1 MIELKQV
8 SKEFLTPDG
17 RVEALKNVSLQIP
30 DGDILGII
38 GMSGAGKST
47 LVRCINLLE
56 RPSSGSV
63 EIDGV
68 RLESLSDRELRQLRR
83 QISMI
88 FQGFHLL
95 MQRSCLKNVRFPLD
109 LAGVPRAGANRRAM
123 ELLELVGL
131 ADKAAAYPAQLSGG
145 QQQRVAI
152 ARALATDPKIL
163 LCDEATSALDPNTT
177 SSILELI
184 RSIHEK
190 LGLTVI
196 VITHQMSVVEQI
208 CRHLAILD
216 QGEVV
221 EQGEVTEI
229 FSHPQSTAAKRLVFP
244 DENTETALPARAGER
259 LIRVVFNGAAATGS
273 PLIARMAAQKGVE
286 ANIVYASAKSIG
298 DKVYGSMLLGLPDD
312 DAQLRVARDYLTS
325 IPNVV
330 IDEVSSHAG

>member
-30 DGDILGII
+30 DGDIFGII
-38 GMSGAGKST
+38 GISGAGKST

-109 LAGVPRAGANRRAM
+109 LAGVPRAEANRRAM

>member
-109 LAGVPRAGANRRAM
+109 LAGVPRAEANRRAM

-330 IDEVSSHAG
+330 IDEVSAHAG

>member
-30 DGDILGII
+30 DGDIFGII

-109 LAGVPRAGANRRAM
+109 LAGVPRAEANRRAM

-330 IDEVSSHAG
+330 IDEVSAHAG

>member
-1 MIELKQV
+1 
-8 SKEFLTPDG
+8 
-17 RVEALKNVSLQIP
+17 
-30 DGDILGII
+30 
-38 GMSGAGKST
+38 
-47 LVRCINLLE
+47 
-56 RPSSGSV
+56 
-63 EIDGV
+63 
-68 RLESLSDRELRQLRR
+68 
-83 QISMI
+83 MI

-95 MQRSCLKNVRFPLD
+95 MQRNCLKNVRFPLE
-109 LAGVPRAGANRRAM
+109 LAGVPRAEANRRAL

-131 ADKAAAYPAQLSGG
+131 ADKAGAYPAQLSGG

-152 ARALATDPKIL
+152 ARALATEPEIL

-184 RSIHEK
+184 RSIHAK

-208 CRHLAILD
+208 CKHLAILD
-216 QGEVV
+216 QGRVV

-229 FSHPQSTAAKRLVFP
+229 FAHPKSAAAKRLVFP
-244 DENTETALPARAGER
+244 DENTETALPSRAGER

-312 DAQLRVARDYLTS
+312 EDQLRIARDYLTS
-325 IPNVV
+325 VPNVV
-330 IDEVSSHAG
+330 IDEVSAHAG

>member
-1 MIELKQV
+1 
-8 SKEFLTPDG
+8 
-17 RVEALKNVSLQIP
+17 
-30 DGDILGII
+30 
-38 GMSGAGKST
+38 
-47 LVRCINLLE
+47 
-56 RPSSGSV
+56 
-63 EIDGV
+63 
-68 RLESLSDRELRQLRR
+68 
-83 QISMI
+83 
-88 FQGFHLL
+88 
-95 MQRSCLKNVRFPLD
+95 
-109 LAGVPRAGANRRAM
+109 M

-330 IDEVSSHAG
+330 IDEVSAHAG

>member
-1 MIELKQV
+1 MIELKHL
-8 SKEFLTPDG
+8 SKEFQSPDG
-17 RVEALKNVSLQIP
+17 TVEALKDVSLVIP
-30 DGDILGII
+30 DGDIFGII

-47 LVRCINLLE
+47 LVRCVNLLE

-63 EIDGV
+63 EINGV
-68 RLESLSDRELRQLRR
+68 RVDALPERELRLLRR
-83 QISMI
+83 KIAMI

-95 MQRSCLKNVRFPLD
+95 MQRNCLKNVRFPLE
-109 LAGVPRAGANRRAM
+109 LAGVPRAEANRRAL

-131 ADKAAAYPAQLSGG
+131 ADKAGAYPAQLSGG

-152 ARALATDPKIL
+152 ARALATEPEIL

-184 RSIHEK
+184 RSIHAK

-208 CRHLAILD
+208 CKHLAILD
-216 QGEVV
+216 QGRVV

-229 FSHPQSTAAKRLVFP
+229 FAHPRSAAAKRLVFP
-244 DENTETALPARAGER
+244 DENTETALPSRAGER

-312 DAQLRVARDYLTS
+312 EDQLRIARDYLTS
-325 IPNVV
+325 VPNVV
-330 IDEVSSHAG
+330 IDEVSAHAG